1 MPLGLIARL
10 RRYRRPAVMIAAGL
24 IAVQPFLAGLTTAQA
39 ALVLTSN
46 LAGVADFAVI
56 CHGNGS
62 SSSNNGAAQDPA
74 TTDPAKTDPA
84 KNQHPC
90 CLSCAAGAT
99 PATLPGQLI
108 VLRADRRRVFKSP
121 FFCAVSLLIT
131 PRAVRAGSSRA
142 PPSLD

>member
-1 MPLGLIARL
+1 MPQGLIARL

-24 IAVQPFLAGLTTAQA
+24 IAVQAFLAGLTTAQA

-46 LAGVADFAVI
+46 PTDVADFAVI

-62 SSSNNGAAQDPA
+62 SSSDSAQDPA
-74 TTDPAKTDPA
+74 TSGPAKTDPA

-90 CLSCAAGAT
+90 CVACAAGAT
-99 PATLPGQLI
+99 PATLPEQLTL
-108 VLRADRRRVFKSP
+108 LRADRCRAFKSP
-121 FFCAVSLLIT
+121 SFCAVSILIT
-131 PRAVRAGSSRA
+131 PRAVRAGPSQA